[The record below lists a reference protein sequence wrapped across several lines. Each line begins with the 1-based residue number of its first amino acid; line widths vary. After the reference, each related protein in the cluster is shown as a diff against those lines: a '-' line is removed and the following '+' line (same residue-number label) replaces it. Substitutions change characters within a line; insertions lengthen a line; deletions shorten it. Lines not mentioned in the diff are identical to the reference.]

1 MYLIYVCIVY
11 ICNLYMYVFYRELL
25 EQQRREEKLRL
36 QSTTTISASTVT
48 TATTTATTTT
58 TSTATTTTPITA
70 IVDST
75 PSGSP
80 RRGSVAQMRRTFRR
94 YSLMNLTKVLLDGTL
109 LPVGEASAVGTGRVG
124 GEIEEEEMTEEAV
137 VVGVGETCES
147 RESTR
152 RGLYTTTEGGQ
163 LEEGEGEGSGKYY
176 IIIPYSCHAD
186 GCFSYCMY
194 TYIFV

>member
-1 MYLIYVCIVY
+1 
-11 ICNLYMYVFYRELL
+11 MYVFYRELL

-58 TSTATTTTPITA
+58 STTTPTPPITA

-75 PSGSP
+75 TGGSP
-80 RRGSVAQMRRTFRR
+80 RRGSVAQMRRTYRR

-109 LPVGEASAVGTGRVG
+109 LPVGEASAVGTGGVG
-124 GEIEEEEMTEEAV
+124 GEIEEEEVTEEAV

-152 RGLYTTTEGGQ
+152 RGLYTTIEGGQ